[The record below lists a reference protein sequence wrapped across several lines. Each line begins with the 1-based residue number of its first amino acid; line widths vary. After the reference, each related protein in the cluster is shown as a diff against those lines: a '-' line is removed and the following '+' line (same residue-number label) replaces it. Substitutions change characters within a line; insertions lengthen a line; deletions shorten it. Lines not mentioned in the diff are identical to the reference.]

1 MKATFTSLEQLPLT
15 LNADQLAQV
24 LGISRANAY
33 CLMHSQDFPTLKIGK
48 RMVVPKDKLMTWME
62 KSAGLPGCGVR
73 TPRASIE

>member
-33 CLMHSQDFPTLKIGK
+33 SLFHSQDFPTLKIGK

-62 KSAGLPGCGVR
+62 KNTNSVA
-73 TPRASIE
+73 